1 MTFSFTKMSGAGNDF
16 ILADNRDGRLKLT
29 REQVAKLCHRQ
40 FGIGADGLMLL
51 IPSPD
56 SQADWA
62 WQFWNSDGSDA
73 EMCGNGARCFARYLQ
88 RQTHWAAH
96 SVTFRTA
103 AGVIRADFNG
113 DRVTV
118 NLTAPHTLKLG
129 EKVVT
134 SQGELHIHSLN
145 TGVPHAVVF
154 VPDADRVMVG
164 SLGSELRWHEH
175 FKPRGTNVNFAQI
188 LGPSHL
194 RVRTYERGVE
204 GETLACGTGVSAT
217 AMVSARIHHFQS
229 PIRVQ
234 VQGGDELEVSFQET
248 PDGFSD
254 VRLSGPATFVFDG
267 TTEL

>member
-16 ILADNRDGRLKLT
+16 ILADNRDGHLKLT
-29 REQVAKLCHRQ
+29 RDQVARLCHRQ

-51 IPSPD
+51 VPSSG

-88 RQTHWAAH
+88 RQTNWPAS
-96 SVTFRTA
+96 SVMFSTL
-103 AGVIRADFNG
+103 AGVIRAEFNG

-118 NLTAPHTLKLG
+118 NLTAPHSLKLR
-129 EKVVT
+129 ETVLT
-134 SQGELHIHSLN
+134 SQGELQVHSLN
-145 TGVPHAVVF
+145 TGVPHAVIF
-154 VPDADRVMVG
+154 VPDADRVMIS

-188 LGPSHL
+188 SGPNHL

-217 AMVSARIHHFQS
+217 AMISARIHGFSS

-248 PDGFSD
+248 SDGFSD
-254 VRLSGPATFVFDG
+254 VRLNGPATFVFDG
-267 TTEL
+267 TLNL